1 MPKKPSFIKLFKDTS
16 KADIEDVGGKGAN
29 LGEMTQIGLPVPP
42 GFTVTSSAF
51 KHFLKKTQL
60 EKEIKKELKDLDR
73 DDSVRLTKTA
83 DKIKEAITQAKMPS
97 DIASEIKD
105 AYRKLSKGTDAF
117 VAVRSSATA
126 EDLPGASFAGQQE
139 TFLDVQGIKDVVTT
153 VQQAWAS
160 LYEPRAIFY
169 REEKGFDHF
178 KVSIAVPV
186 QRMIQ
191 SEVSGVMFTIDPL
204 TNDRDKVAIE
214 AIYGLGDALV
224 GGETTPDQYLYS
236 KSLHEVESAHVV
248 TQKTMLGYSASV
260 KKEEKVA
267 ELPVSKEYQ
276 KKQKLTVEQIAE
288 LAELGMTVEKH
299 YGFPQDIEWALEDG
313 EMYLVQTRP
322 VTTIEADESDGVVAV
337 PAPQEIA
344 SAPNEISAPILLSG
358 LAASPGVAAGSVT
371 IIHSAKEI
379 DKVKKG
385 DILVTEMTTPDFVP
399 AMRRAVAILTDSGG
413 RTSHAAIVSRELGI
427 PAVVGTEL
435 ATKNLKNKEVIT
447 VNGSTGNV
455 YEGDVA
461 AQLEVVTQ
469 PAAASAAQPVTIT
482 TAVTPSTKTATKL
495 YVNLGEPDL
504 AEEMAERNVD
514 GVGLLRA
521 EFIIAQIGEHPRY
534 ALEKGRRAQ
543 YVEKLYEGLLTFA
556 RAFSPR
562 PVVYRTSDFRT
573 NEYRDLKGGDKYEG
587 HEENPMIG
595 FRGVSRYI
603 ADPEVFQMEL
613 EAVKKVRRYHKN
625 LHVMLPFVRTP
636 EELIKVKKIMADQ
649 GLYRGGSFKIWMMV
663 EVPSNVLILEKFIGA
678 GIDGISMGSNDLT
691 QLILGVDRDNGK
703 LGEIFDERHDAVM
716 SAMKHV
722 VHVCNKHG
730 ITASIC
736 GQAPSVFP
744 EITHELVHAG
754 ITSISVSPDMI
765 DTTRKIIAE
774 AELALIR
781 NR

>member
-1 MPKKPSFIKLFKDTS
+1 MPKKTSFIQFFSETS
-16 KADIEDVGGKGAN
+16 KADIEEVGGKGSN
-29 LGEMTQIGLPVPP
+29 LGEMTQAGLPVPP
-42 GFTVTSSAF
+42 GFTVTSTAF

-60 EKEIKKELKDLDR
+60 EQVIKKELKDLDR
-73 DDSVRLTKTA
+73 DDSNQLTKVA
-83 DKIKEAITQAKMPS
+83 NKIKDAIVEAKMPS
-97 DIASEIKD
+97 EIASEIKD
-105 AYRKLSKGTDAF
+105 AYRKLSKRTDAF

-139 TFLDVQGIKDVVTT
+139 TFLDVRGIQDVLTT
-153 VQQAWAS
+153 IQQAWAS

-186 QRMIQ
+186 QRMVQ
-191 SEVSGVMFTIDPL
+191 SEISGVMFTIDPL

-224 GGETTPDQYLYS
+224 GGETTPDQYIYS
-236 KSLHEVESAHVV
+236 KSSKQVESTHIV
-248 TQKTMLGYSASV
+248 TQKTMLGYAASV

-276 KKQKLTVEQIAE
+276 KKQKLTTEQITE
-288 LAELGMTVEKH
+288 LAELGVTVEKH
-299 YGFPQDIEWALEDG
+299 YNFPQDIEWAFEDDTF
-313 EMYLVQTRP
+313 YLVQTRP
-322 VTTIEADESDGVVAV
+322 VTTIPADESDGVMAV
-337 PAPQEIA
+337 QVPQEAEVAPQEVT
-344 SAPNEISAPILLSG
+344 APVLLSG
-358 LAASPGVAAGSVT
+358 LAASPGVAAGPVT
-371 IIHSAKEI
+371 VIHSAKEI

-399 AMRRAVAILTDSGG
+399 AMRRAVAIVTDSGG

-435 ATKNLKNKEVIT
+435 ATKNLKNKEVLT
-447 VNGSTGNV
+447 VNGATGNV

-461 AQLEVVTQ
+461 AQLK
-469 PAAASAAQPVTIT
+469 AAAPAEAVTSQQIAAT
-482 TAVTPSTKTATKL
+482 TAVTATTKTATKL
-495 YVNLGEPDL
+495 YVNLAEPDL
-504 AEEMAERNVD
+504 AADMAERNVD

-521 EFIIAQIGEHPRY
+521 EFIIAQIGIHPRY
-534 ALEKGRRAQ
+534 ALEKGQRAE
-543 YVEKLYEGLLTFA
+543 YVDKLYDGLLAFA
-556 RAFSPR
+556 KAFDPR
-562 PVVYRTSDFRT
+562 PVVYRTTDFRT
-573 NEYRDLKGGDKYEG
+573 NEYKDLKGGEKYEG

-636 EELIKVKKIMADQ
+636 EELIQVKKIMADQ

-678 GIDGISMGSNDLT
+678 GIDGVSMGSNDLT

-730 ITASIC
+730 ITSSIC

-754 ITSISVSPDMI
+754 ITSVSVSPDMI
-765 DTTRKIIAE
+765 DTTRQIIAE
-774 AELALIR
+774 AEFNLIK

>member
-1 MPKKPSFIKLFKDTS
+1 MPKKTSFIQFFAETS
-16 KADIEDVGGKGAN
+16 KADIEEVGGKGSN
-29 LGEMTQIGLPVPP
+29 LGEMTQAGLPVPP
-42 GFTVTSSAF
+42 GFTVTSTAF
-51 KHFLKKTQL
+51 QYFLKKTQL
-60 EKEIKKELKDLDR
+60 EKVIKKELKDLNR
-73 DDSVRLTKTA
+73 DDSVQLTKVA
-83 DKIKEAITQAKMPS
+83 NNIKDAIVEAKMPA
-97 DIASEIKD
+97 DIATEIKA

-139 TFLDVQGIKDVVTT
+139 TFLDVRGIQDVLVTI
-153 VQQAWAS
+153 QQAWAS

-186 QRMIQ
+186 QRMVQ

-224 GGETTPDQYLYS
+224 GGETTPDQYIYS
-236 KSLHEVESAHVV
+236 KSLREVESTHIV
-248 TQKTMLGYSASV
+248 TQKTMLGYKASV
-260 KKEEKVA
+260 KAEEKVA

-276 KKQKLTVEQIAE
+276 KKQKLTSAQITE
-288 LAELGMTVEKH
+288 LAELGMKVEKH
-299 YGFPQDIEWALEDG
+299 YNFPQDIEWAYEDG
-313 EMYLVQTRP
+313 TFYLVQTRP
-322 VTTIEADESDGVVAV
+322 VTTIPADESDGVMAVAV
-337 PAPQEIA
+337 PKEVEAAAQEVTAPV
-344 SAPNEISAPILLSG
+344 LLSG
-358 LAASPGVAAGSVT
+358 LAASPGVAAGPVT
-371 IIHSAKEI
+371 VIHSAKEI

-455 YEGDVA
+455 YEGDIA
-461 AQLEVVTQ
+461 AQLKAATAPTTVPSQQVT
-469 PAAASAAQPVTIT
+469 VT
-482 TAVTPSTKTATKL
+482 TAVTATTKTATKL
-495 YVNLGEPDL
+495 YVNLAEPDL
-504 AEEMAERNVD
+504 AADMAERNVD

-521 EFIIAQIGEHPRY
+521 EFIIAQIGVHPRY
-534 ALEKGRRAQ
+534 ALEKGQRAE
-543 YVEKLYEGLLTFA
+543 YVDKLYEGLLAFA
-556 RAFSPR
+556 KAFGPR
-562 PVVYRTSDFRT
+562 PVVYRTTDFRT
-573 NEYRDLKGGDKYEG
+573 NEYKDLKGGEKYEG

-636 EELIKVKKIMADQ
+636 EELIQVKKIMADQ

-678 GIDGISMGSNDLT
+678 GIDGVSMGSNDLT

-730 ITASIC
+730 ITSSIC

-754 ITSISVSPDMI
+754 ITSVSVSPDMI
-765 DTTRKIIAE
+765 DTTRQIIAE
-774 AELALIR
+774 AELNLIK